1 MKIALS
7 GAHSQGK
14 TTILNELIK
23 NKWAQTYIRVQSPT
37 RVLAS
42 EGFNINEKGDAT
54 TQTMIMIQHFK
65 NVTIFNNN
73 SIFDRCAL
81 DGLAYSLF
89 FEKDLRDKNLF
100 DLIKE
105 LFKQTIKQYD
115 FIFYIEPELAVKSDG
130 TRSTDNVFFTSVV
143 SNFKSVIDEY
153 NIPVIRIKG
162 SVEQRI
168 ELIHKAINI

>member
-23 NKWAQTYIRVQSPT
+23 LKWAQAFIRVQSPT
-37 RVLAS
+37 RILAS
-42 EGFNINEKGDAT
+42 EGFNINENGDAT
-54 TQTMIMIQHFK
+54 TQAMIMLQHFK
-65 NVTIFNNN
+65 NVTIFNKN

-89 FEKDLRDKNLF
+89 FEKDLRNKNLF
-100 DLIKE
+100 NLTEE

-115 FIFYIEPELAVKSDG
+115 FIFYIEPELAIKDDG
-130 TRSTDNVFFTSVV
+130 TRSTNNAFFTNVV
-143 SNFKSVIDEY
+143 NNFQQVIGEY
-153 NIPVIRIKG
+153 DIPVIRIKG
-162 SVEQRI
+162 SIEQRI
-168 ELIHKAINI
+168 ELINKAINI